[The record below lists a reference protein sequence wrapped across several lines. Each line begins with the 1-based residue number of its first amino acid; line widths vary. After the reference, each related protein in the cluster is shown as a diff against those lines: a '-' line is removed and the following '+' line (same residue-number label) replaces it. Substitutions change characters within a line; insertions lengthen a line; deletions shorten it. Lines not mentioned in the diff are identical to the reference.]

1 MTKNKFVFNI
11 DGKKV
16 VKEPKEAFKILEK
29 DYKDLQDCCINMI
42 EDLLE
47 GLKLLEIIK
56 NLMETAKEDIK
67 KDSKKT
73 TATSKK
79 GTKAAKV
86 EKPTKKAVKANP
98 IKKIKK
104 VIKSKR
110 KAK

>member
-29 DYKDLQDCCINMI
+29 DYKDLQDCCINTI

-47 GLKLLEIIK
+47 GLKLLETIK
-56 NLMETAKEDIK
+56 ILMEAAKEDIK

-79 GTKAAKV
+79 NSKPSKV
-86 EKPTKKAVKANP
+86 EKSAKKTVKTNP

-104 VIKSKR
+104 TIKSKR